1 MAVDFTQQEVKMIWV
16 IGIIG
21 YVLAVATIIAFFY
34 GAGLKDNESRK

>member
-1 MAVDFTQQEVKMIWV
+1 MIWI

-34 GAGLKDNESRK
+34 GANIKDKELE